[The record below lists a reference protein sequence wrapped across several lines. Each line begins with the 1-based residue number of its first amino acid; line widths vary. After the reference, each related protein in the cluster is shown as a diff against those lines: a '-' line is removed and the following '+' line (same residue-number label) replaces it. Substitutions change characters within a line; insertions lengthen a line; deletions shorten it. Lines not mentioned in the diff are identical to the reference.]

1 MQTPSPEHLKNI
13 QPGDVRTLS
22 CALMS
27 TAFPEQ
33 DPAPLEACFDA
44 VEALFS
50 GRHGDFQASDTAYHN
65 FAHSLQVTLCW
76 SQMLATLLEYHP
88 EYEVSANSAMAGF
101 AACLL
106 HDSGYLKETGDP
118 EGTGAKYVLVHES
131 RSSLIC
137 RRVLKQ
143 LAWDAGLI
151 HLASRLIAA
160 TGPRT
165 VIEGMPF
172 RAQTELT
179 LAKML
184 GTADFLAQMADP
196 LYLEKLPALY
206 AEFDEFERLRGV
218 LPKERIF
225 PSFESL
231 LSGTPDFW
239 EKLVLP
245 KLEQDYSRVY
255 SLLNTPYPSGP
266 NLYLLQAEN
275 NIRALRS
282 NTLC

>member
-1 MQTPSPEHLKNI
+1 MQTPSPEHFKNLGPD
-13 QPGDVRTLS
+13 QVRDFS
-22 CALMS
+22 CSLLGS
-27 TAFPEQ
+27 SFPHQ
-33 DPAPLEACFDA
+33 DPTPLTACFDT

-50 GRHGDFQASDTAYHN
+50 GRHGDFQGSDTAYHN
-65 FAHSLQVTLCW
+65 FTHSLQVTLCW
-76 SQMLATLLEYHP
+76 CQMLGTLLEYHP
-88 EYEVSANSAMAGF
+88 ELDLTAEGFLAGI

-137 RRVLKQ
+137 RRLLNQ
-143 LAWDAGLI
+143 LDWDPGSI

-165 VIEGMPF
+165 VIEGIPF
-172 RAQTELT
+172 RSTTEFT

-184 GTADFLAQMADP
+184 GTADFLAQIADP

-245 KLEQDYSRVY
+245 KLEHEYSKVY
-255 SLLNTPYPSGP
+255 TLLNTPYPAGP

-282 NTLC
+282 NTFQ

>member
-1 MQTPSPEHLKNI
+1 MHPPSPEQLKNV
-13 QPGDVRTLS
+13 QPDAVRLLCCS
-22 CALMS
+22 LLAS
-27 TAFPEQ
+27 AFPEH
-33 DPAPLEACFDA
+33 DPAPLEACFEA
-44 VEALFS
+44 VEALFG
-50 GRHGDFQASDTAYHN
+50 GRHGEFQASDTAYHN
-65 FAHSLQVTLCW
+65 FTHSLQVTLCW

-88 EYEVSANSAMAGF
+88 EQEVSPEAALAGF

-137 RRVLKQ
+137 RRVLQQ
-143 LAWDAGLI
+143 LEWNLEHI

-165 VIEGMPF
+165 VIDGMPF
-172 RAQTELT
+172 RATTELT

-255 SLLNTPYPSGP
+255 TLLNAPYPSGP

-282 NTLC
+282 NTLR